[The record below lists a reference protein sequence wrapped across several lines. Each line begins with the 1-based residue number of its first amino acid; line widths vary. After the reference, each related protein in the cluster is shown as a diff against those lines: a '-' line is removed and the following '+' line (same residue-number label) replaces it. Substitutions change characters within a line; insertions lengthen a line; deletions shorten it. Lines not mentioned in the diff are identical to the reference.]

1 MKPLQINFDPFPELT
16 TERLRLRFLDMEDAA
31 DYFEIRSD
39 ERVMKYLAR
48 PKAQNIED
56 AITVIKRVH
65 DSIQKN
71 TGICWAICLKEDP
84 RLIGTIGFY
93 RSQPE
98 HFRTE
103 IGYEMRPE
111 FWGKGIMSEAMRAV
125 LDYVFHELNF
135 HSVEANIDPINKKSS
150 GILERNHFL
159 KEAHFRENYYFEGKF
174 TDSAIYSLLKSRHL
188 AMTGQIE

>member
-1 MKPLQINFDPFPELT
+1 MNFDPFPALT
-16 TERLRLRFLDMEDAA
+16 TERLRLRFLEMEDAA

-48 PKAQNIED
+48 PQAQTIED
-56 AITVIKRVH
+56 AMAVIKRVH

-71 TGICWAICLKEDP
+71 TGICWAVCLKEDP
-84 RLIGTIGFY
+84 KIIGTIGFY
-93 RSQPE
+93 RSQLE

-125 LDYVFHELNF
+125 LDYVFHKLNF

-159 KEAHFRENYYFEGKF
+159 KEAHFRENYYFDGKF
-174 TDSAIYSLLKSRHL
+174 TDSAIYSLLKSRHI
-188 AMTGQIE
+188 AMTGQL

>member
-16 TERLRLRFLDMEDAA
+16 TERLRLRFLDMEDGA

-39 ERVMKYLAR
+39 ERVMKHLAR
-48 PKAQNIED
+48 PQAQTVED
-56 AITVIKRVH
+56 AIAVIKRVH

-71 TGICWAICLKEDP
+71 TGICWAVCLKDDP
-84 RLIGTIGFY
+84 KIIGTIGFY
-93 RSQPE
+93 RSQLE
-98 HFRTE
+98 HYRTE

-159 KEAHFRENYYFEGKF
+159 KEAHFRENYYFNGKF
-174 TDSAIYSLLKSRHL
+174 TDSAIYSLLKSRHI
-188 AMTGQIE
+188 AMTGQL

>member
-16 TERLRLRFLDMEDAA
+16 TKRLRLRFLDLEDAA

-39 ERVMKYLAR
+39 EQVMKYLAR
-48 PKAQNIED
+48 PKAQTIED
-56 AITVIKRVH
+56 VIQVIKRVH

-84 RLIGTIGFY
+84 KIIGTIGFY
-93 RSQPE
+93 RSQLE

-111 FWGKGIMSEAMRAV
+111 YWGKGIMSEAMRAV
-125 LDYVFHELNF
+125 LDYVFHKLNF

-159 KEAHFRENYYFEGKF
+159 KEAHFRENYYFNGKF
-174 TDSAIYSLLKSRHL
+174 TDSAIYSLLKSRHI
-188 AMTGQIE
+188 AMTGQME

>member
-1 MKPLQINFDPFPELT
+1 MKPLQIYFDPFPELT
-16 TERLRLRFLDMEDAA
+16 TKRLRLRFLDLEDAA

-39 ERVMKYLAR
+39 EQVMKYLAR
-48 PKAQNIED
+48 PKAQTIED
-56 AITVIKRVH
+56 VIQVIKRVH

-84 RLIGTIGFY
+84 KIIGTIGFY
-93 RSQPE
+93 RSQLE

-111 FWGKGIMSEAMRAV
+111 YWGKGIMSEAMRAV
-125 LDYVFHELNF
+125 LDYVFHKLNF

-159 KEAHFRENYYFEGKF
+159 KEAHFRENYYFNGKF
-174 TDSAIYSLLKSRHL
+174 TDSAIYSLLKSRHI
-188 AMTGQIE
+188 AMTGQME